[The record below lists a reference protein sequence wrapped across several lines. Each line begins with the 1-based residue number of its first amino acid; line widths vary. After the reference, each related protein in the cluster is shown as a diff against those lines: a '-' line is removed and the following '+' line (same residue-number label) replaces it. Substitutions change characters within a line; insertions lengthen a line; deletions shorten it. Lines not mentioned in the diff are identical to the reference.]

1 MTEIPQEL
9 RAAVRRAYGHRC
21 GYCGVHEEEV
31 GCELEVDHFRPRAAG
46 GSDELSNLI
55 YCCSACNRIK
65 SDFWSVD
72 AIRRLLH
79 PLQDDLAT
87 HLREDADGRLIALT
101 ETGAFHLKRL
111 KLNRPQLIAARVNR
125 RESLRMQQEIVELR
139 DQLNRATK
147 RVTEIE
153 EELQQIL
160 DLLNRL

>member
-9 RAAVRRAYGHRC
+9 REAVRRAYGYRC
-21 GYCGVHEEEV
+21 GYCGIHEEEA
-31 GCELEVDHFRPRAAG
+31 GCELEVDHFRSRAAG
-46 GSDELSNLI
+46 GSDELSNLV

-79 PLQDDLAT
+79 PLQDDLST
-87 HLREDADGRLIALT
+87 HLREDADGRLAAMT

-111 KLNRPQLIAARVNR
+111 KLNRPQLIAARLNR

-139 DQLNRATK
+139 EQLDQANE
-147 RVTEIE
+147 RVNEIE
-153 EELQQIL
+153 EELQLIL
-160 DLLNRL
+160 DLLNRT

>member
-1 MTEIPQEL
+1 MIEIPQEL
-9 RAAVRRAYGHRC
+9 REAVRRAYGYRC
-21 GYCGVHEEEV
+21 GYCGMHEEEV

-46 GSDELSNLI
+46 GSDELSNLV

-72 AIRRLLH
+72 PIRRLLN
-79 PLQDDLAT
+79 PLQDDPST
-87 HLREDADGRLIALT
+87 HLREEADGRLIALT

-125 RESLRMQQEIVELR
+125 RENLRMQQEIVELR
-139 DQLNRATK
+139 EQLNQANE
-147 RVTEIE
+147 RVNEIE

-160 DLLNRL
+160 DLLNRM